1 LSDMYNELYE
11 AWKKEKENKELQTFS
26 RDFYSRLTDYVKS
39 LREESRMLDR
49 KALKARLM
57 LRELENVKKLTKEL
71 VQLRYKKTLNETITG
86 KVVPGDVLTEEEEGL
101 HKAILPLAESYKAFL
116 KDILRGHS
124 SPVKREEKPKRML
137 LRFLQDIPAVIGSD
151 MRTYGPFKA
160 EDIATLPIEN
170 ARIFLEK
177 GIAVEVEAKV

>member
-1 LSDMYNELYE
+1 LSDMYNKLYE
-11 AWKKEKENKELQTFS
+11 AWNKEKENKELQTFS

-39 LREESRMLDR
+39 LKEESRMLDR

-57 LRELENVKKLTKEL
+57 LRELENVKRLAKEL
-71 VQLRYKKTLNETITG
+71 VQLRYKKTLNETIAG
-86 KVVPGDVLTEEEEGL
+86 KVMPGDVLTEEEEGL

-116 KDILRGHS
+116 KDILRGRS
-124 SPVKREEKPKRML
+124 TPVKREEKPERML
-137 LRFLQDIPAVIGSD
+137 LRFLQEIPAVIGSD

-177 GIAVEVEAKV
+177 GIAVAVEAKV

>member
-11 AWKKEKENKELQTFS
+11 AWKKEKENKEIQTFS
-26 RDFYSRLTDYVKS
+26 SDFYSRLTDYVKS
-39 LREESRMLDR
+39 LKEESRMLDR

-57 LRELENVKKLTKEL
+57 LRELENVKRLTKEL
-71 VQLRYKKTLNETITG
+71 LQLRYKKTLNETTAG

-101 HKAILPLAESYKAFL
+101 HKAILPIAESYKTFL
-116 KDILRGHS
+116 RDVLRGRS
-124 SPVKREEKPKRML
+124 SPVKREEKPERML
-137 LRFLQDIPAVIGSD
+137 LRFLQEIPAVIGSD
-151 MRTYGPFKA
+151 MRTYGPFSV

-177 GIAVEVEAKV
+177 GMAIEVEAKV

>member
-1 LSDMYNELYE
+1 MYNELYE
-11 AWKKEKENKELQTFS
+11 AWKREKENRELQTLR
-26 RDFYSRLTDYVKS
+26 RDFYSRVTDYVKS
-39 LREESRMLDR
+39 LKEESRMLDR

-57 LRELENVKKLTKEL
+57 LREFENVKKLVREL
-71 VQLRYKKTLNETITG
+71 VQLRYKKTLKETVNG
-86 KVVPGDVLTEEEEGL
+86 KVVAGDVLTEEEERL
-101 HKAILPLAESYKAFL
+101 HKAVLPLAESYEAFL
-116 KDILRGHS
+116 KDVLRGRS
-124 SPVKREEKPKRML
+124 TSVEREEKPKRVL
-137 LRFLQDIPAVIGSD
+137 LRFLQAIPAVIGSD